1 MGQNDLLPKKNP
13 LGGER
18 YEGEIYFQGAE
29 ESIKEEFAL
38 SAGKTLLIFDGNDLA
53 FAAAACSPKAIAVVF
68 DGDCLPLF
76 SMPDG
81 VSRVLATGEEELL
94 FAARYF
100 SEIRGAPCT
109 LYPSDSALEG
119 AFEERGAVLL
129 NGERRTVPLSSRTK
143 IVVDEDKI
151 KKSLPEGFARCL
163 IARLA
168 ALEDEALKELGGKER
183 ETLEAE
189 FPASLE
195 AKDIVSAN
203 ISQRK
208 KELCGFPVGEGK
220 ILSRLLKERGEKY
233 PAWRAYLQLSALYAA
248 FFEKGKPRR
257 YFTPDYRKRA
267 EEAGDAFFSVPSAEE
282 YVLRAMALERIRA
295 PFARVSAA
303 ISDAREEYAKIMT
316 ALAGEPVSL
325 KAGELRNLKI
335 LPERAPLGLSAV
347 IRDFGLMEWEL

>member
-1 MGQNDLLPKKNP
+1 MGQNGLSPKKSP
-13 LGGER
+13 PCGER
-18 YEGEIYFQGAE
+18 YEGEISFQSEE
-29 ESIKEEFAL
+29 ESVKEQFAL
-38 SAGKTLLIFDGNDLA
+38 SAGRTLLVFDGEDRA
-53 FAAAACSPKAIAVVF
+53 FAAAACNPKAIAVVF

-81 VSRVLATGEEELL
+81 VSRVLATGDEATLR
-94 FAARYF
+94 AARYF
-100 SEIRGAPCT
+100 SEIRGAACT
-109 LYPSDSALEG
+109 LYPKHAALEG
-119 AFEERGAVLL
+119 AFEAQGRGRLG
-129 NGERRTVPLSSRTK
+129 GEVKKVPLTCDAE
-143 IVVDEDKI
+143 VVLDKEML
-151 KKSLPEGFARCL
+151 KESLPEGFARCL

-168 ALEDEALKELGGKER
+168 AIEGEALKELGGEKT
-183 ETLEAE
+183 TLQAE
-189 FPASLE
+189 FPASIE
-195 AKDIVSAN
+195 AEEIVLAN
-203 ISQRK
+203 ARQRK
-208 KELCGFPVGEGK
+208 KEQAGFPVGEGK
-220 ILSRLLKERGEKY
+220 KLSELLKERGEKY

-282 YVLRAMALERIRA
+282 YVLRAMALERIRS
-295 PFARVSAA
+295 PFARASAA
-303 ISDAREEYAKIMT
+303 LSDEREEFAKIMT